1 MHYYHLEDIPGIEKI
16 IPERYV
22 WHVTSPKNRRS
33 IIRLGINPNFSKHN
47 CVFANNQSFNI
58 KFFFPFCVETYFK
71 NYYSSDLL
79 EFDFWR
85 IDTTKFNADF
95 YIDPNMMKG
104 PKEFMG
110 DEKYFITTESRIPSN
125 AIELFTVGEK
135 FIIKTKT
142 VFLLGE
148 EIETG
153 HLLELPLK
161 SKKNEEIKKE
171 ITEYRKTF
179 KVLGTS
185 TMTLYYVD
193 DNKFPLVKME
203 I

>member
-1 MHYYHLEDIPGIEKI
+1 MFEISSL
-16 IPERYV
+16 
-22 WHVTSPKNRRS
+22 WH
-33 IIRLGINPNFSKHN
+33 IYLILLFI
-47 CVFANNQSFNI
+47 VF
-58 KFFFPFCVETYFK
+58 E
-71 NYYSSDLL
+71 
-79 EFDFWR
+79 
-85 IDTTKFNADF
+85 
-95 YIDPNMMKG
+95 
-104 PKEFMG
+104 
-110 DEKYFITTESRIPSN
+110 
-125 AIELFTVGEK
+125 
-135 FIIKTKT
+135 TKT